1 MPQMAPMN
9 WLFISPLTIF
19 ICLITLT
26 IIYFSFNVMPHKTE
40 SSTNITKTH
49 PNFKW

>member
-19 ICLITLT
+19 ICLLTLT
-26 IIYFSFNVMPHKTE
+26 IIYFSFNVLPNKTSE
-40 SSTNITKTH
+40 TMKINKTH
-49 PNFKW
+49 PSFKW